1 MKNECEIVNDLL
13 PNYVESLVSE
23 ETKKFVNEH
32 IKNCEK
38 CKKKLEILKEDKNK
52 KQRRER
58 EEQKIEIDHLKKYK
72 IIDQMYENISDQGKF
87 KSYFEEI
94 KKYID
99 NKIEES

>member
-38 CKKKLEILKEDKNK
+38 CKKKLEILKSTVK
-52 KQRRER
+52 
-58 EEQKIEIDHLKKYK
+58 
-72 IIDQMYENISDQGKF
+72 
-87 KSYFEEI
+87 
-94 KKYID
+94 
-99 NKIEES
+99 

>member
-38 CKKKLEILKEDKNK
+38 CKKKLEILKEETK
-52 KQRRER
+52 KRER
-58 EEQKIEIDHLKKYK
+58 RTK
-72 IIDQMYENISDQGKF
+72 N
-87 KSYFEEI
+87 
-94 KKYID
+94 
-99 NKIEES
+99 